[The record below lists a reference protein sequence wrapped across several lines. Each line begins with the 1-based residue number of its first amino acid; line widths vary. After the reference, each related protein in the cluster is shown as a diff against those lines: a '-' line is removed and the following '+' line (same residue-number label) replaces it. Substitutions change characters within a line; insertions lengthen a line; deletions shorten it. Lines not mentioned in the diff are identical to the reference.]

1 MRRKRSQ
8 SPLTPKGGISP
19 HRTTRASSRSPK
31 ILGAKAPI
39 SPTKESQHSVNCEA
53 SANTGSS
60 HSRHVSGH
68 SNNSSPNGPA
78 KEICSSFR
86 RSTRVNKS
94 LSYHENESEEEL
106 DNETGIA
113 SKNRSLRGSSK
124 RANNDTETTNGKR
137 FRSGNQRRHHDVSN
151 HSFVTTDEVTLKSY
165 KKIFQS
171 KLMESLVLN

>member
-68 SNNSSPNGPA
+68 SNNSSPNETG
-78 KEICSSFR
+78 KEIGSSFR
-86 RSTRVNKS
+86 RSSRVSKS
-94 LSYHENESEEEL
+94 LSYHENDSEEEL

-113 SKNRSLRGSSK
+113 SNSRSLRGSSK
-124 RANNDTETTNGKR
+124 RANNDSEPTNGKR
-137 FRSGNQRRHHDVSN
+137 FRSGNQRSHHDVSN
-151 HSFVTTDEVTLKSY
+151 HSFVTTDEVRMKNM
-165 KKIFQS
+165 KIWFS
-171 KLMESLVLN
+171 PIILIKLNP